1 MIIMPK
7 QKTDKPLTDK
17 QKIRMLEQDIKE
29 MQRDFK
35 ETFSVFDEEKPKK
48 KKQKTTADYP
58 CCGDNSCCCG
68 IYLCEP
74 FYLIYYA
81 PVSAGANLYV
91 EVTL

>member
-35 ETFSVFDEEKPKK
+35 ETFSAFDEEKPKK
-48 KKQKTTADYP
+48 KSGKALPIFLVAVIILAAAAY
-58 CCGDNSCCCG
+58 
-68 IYLCEP
+68 IYVNY
-74 FYLIYYA
+74 F
-81 PVSAGANLYV
+81 N
-91 EVTL
+91 